1 MAKWFHG
8 EKTANASGRGG
19 TVFVADVSASMD
31 MATLLPALRAV
42 KAEIA
47 GARVIAFADT
57 AVEVHILRESY
68 IPGVGGGT
76 VMSAGLMRAE
86 EMRPD
91 LTIVMSD
98 GLTSDRAICF
108 DIADRMSGKISA
120 IFRASGRCG
129 TAMLIRASGN
139 IHARTGAPRW
149 HFPALRPT
157 YGRSAPHAQFA
168 RHRTRARGASP
179 SR

>member
-1 MAKWFHG
+1 
-8 EKTANASGRGG
+8 
-19 TVFVADVSASMD
+19 
-31 MATLLPALRAV
+31 
-42 KAEIA
+42 
-47 GARVIAFADT
+47 
-57 AVEVHILRESY
+57 VEVHILRESY

-120 IFRASGRCG
+120 LYFEPQDDVELRCLYEQAETFMRELARRGG
-129 TAMLIRASGN
+129 TFQ
-139 IHARTGAPRW
+139 PCD
-149 HFPALRPT
+149 LRM
-157 YGRSAPHAQFA
+157 GA
-168 RHRTRARGASP
+168 RHLTHSLLDIVRVREVHHHRGEARHIHCGHQHHTIQRTAS
-179 SR
+179 SVRIIRR